1 MDEPELVY
9 LSCITSMDTWTDMFI
24 QAEGIRGCWLFIFL
38 QYVDDGD
45 GIFFNVAISLCLL
58 YVCLGGGLFCFS
70 NVMYNNISA
79 FGMTKD

>member
-1 MDEPELVY
+1 
-9 LSCITSMDTWTDMFI
+9 MDTSTDMFI
-24 QAEGIRGCWLFIFL
+24 QAEGIRGCWLFICIFL

-58 YVCLGGGLFCFS
+58 YVCLGGLFCFS
-70 NVMYNNISA
+70 YVMYNNISA